1 MNMKWN
7 LASVAGACVV
17 VGVLGFVIGKLTTK
31 PTAMTEEE
39 RLLETSRNMG
49 EQRMTSSS
57 DERTTTRSNR
67 PMRPGS
73 IREEGDFDQK
83 LERMEEIV
91 RGENA
96 LSRNRALLDWI
107 DSLAPEEFE
116 SAVDRFRSLG
126 LTEARMGEYAML
138 LTAWAEIDPVGA
150 LAYTTEK
157 TRGGMATGTVI
168 AAWANRDPD
177 AAIAWAKANHEGDGA
192 NPYMIGIIRGMAET
206 NPERATLV
214 LQELPFSS
222 ERAEALDVMIPHILR
237 GGSESAKKWITGITD
252 ERLRNGAI
260 ARLAEG
266 MAKENPAD
274 TASWLLANLNETS
287 VRSFDE
293 VYSEWAKKDKTA
305 ALSAFKQLPEGDA
318 RSRAL
323 RGMVT
328 VEAQQDPAAAASL
341 MNSFP
346 NDVDDSMVM
355 HFAWNSFEKA
365 PDVALSQVGLMQN
378 KERRDRMYIRGLES
392 WMNEDQEAAKR
403 WMNSAKLP
411 DNVIEALSQRDTP

>member
-1 MNMKWN
+1 M
-7 LASVAGACVV
+7 V
-17 VGVLGFVIGKLTTK
+17 VGVLGFVLGKFASK

-39 RLLETSRNMG
+39 RLLESSKNIR
-49 EQRMTSSS
+49 EQRTTSSS
-57 DERTTTRSNR
+57 DERTATRGNR

-116 SAVDRFRSLG
+116 AAVDRFRSLG
-126 LTEARMGEYAML
+126 LTEARMGEYSML

-168 AAWANRDPD
+168 AAWASRDPD

-192 NPYMIGIIRGMAET
+192 NPYMVGIIRGMAET
-206 NPERATLV
+206 NPEKASLV
-214 LQELPFSS
+214 LQELPFSR
-222 ERAEALDVMIPHILR
+222 ERAEALDAMIPHVLR
-237 GGSESAKKWITGITD
+237 GGSESAKKWIAGIAD
-252 ERLRNGAI
+252 EQLRNGAI

-274 TASWLLANLNETS
+274 TASWLLANMNETS

-293 VYSEWAKKDKTA
+293 VYEEWAKKDKTA

-318 RSRAL
+318 RVRAL

-328 VEAQQDPAAAASL
+328 VEAQQDPAAAARL
-341 MNSFP
+341 MNSYP
-346 NDVDDSMVM
+346 NDVDDRMVL
-355 HFAWNSFEKA
+355 HFVWNSFDKA
-365 PDVALSQVGLMQN
+365 PDVALSQVGLIQD
-378 KERRDRMYIRGLES
+378 EQRRDRMYIRALES
-392 WMNEDQEAAKR
+392 WMDEDQAAAKR

-411 DNVIEALSQRDTP
+411 ENVVEALSPRDTP